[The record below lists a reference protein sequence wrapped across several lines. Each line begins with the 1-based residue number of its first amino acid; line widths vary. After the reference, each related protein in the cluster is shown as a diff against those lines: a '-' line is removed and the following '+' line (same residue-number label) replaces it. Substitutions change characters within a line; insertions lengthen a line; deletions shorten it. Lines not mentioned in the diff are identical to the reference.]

1 MRAVDCPCGEAI
13 EARNDSELFETLK
26 RHASQE
32 HANQYPDIDLKL
44 RVDTAAYD
52 TASTGSLA

>member
-1 MRAVDCPCGEAI
+1 MRAVECPCGEAI
-13 EARNDSELFETLK
+13 EGRNDSELFETLK

-32 HANQYPDIDLKL
+32 HGNQYSDIDLKL

-52 TASTGSLA
+52 TATTGSRA